1 MPAPRDAALH
11 RIRLRHLQC
20 FLAVAEARNLRRAA
34 EALAVSQP
42 AVTKTLNELEDILG
56 VRLFERGRRG
66 AQPTP
71 EAEVFLRHANASVQ
85 SLGEAVDSMLR
96 GRGEA
101 LPLRLGALPTAAPSV
116 LARALQAF
124 EQERPDVELRVATAR
139 NAQLLAQLR
148 ARELDLV
155 LGRMADPDDMVG
167 LTFEL
172 LYSEPLVLVASAT
185 HPLLRT
191 KRRAPAAASIGEY
204 PLVLPP
210 PGTIIGHGA
219 QGFLRAHG
227 IVPRKGRIETLS
239 VALSRRMALQK
250 RYLWLT
256 PLSAAEPD
264 LDDGE
269 LVSLPLNSA
278 GSEEPVGL
286 LVRTDAPTSP
296 AMQALVG
303 ALRREA
309 AVRRSMLG
317 AATTAR

>member
-1 MPAPRDAALH
+1 MPATRDAALH

-85 SLGEAVDSMLR
+85 SLSDAVDSMLR

-101 LPLRLGALPTAAPSV
+101 VPLRIGALPTVAPSV

-124 EQERPDVELRVATAR
+124 RSERPAAELRVLTGR

-148 ARELDLV
+148 ARELDAV
-155 LGRMADPDDMVG
+155 VGRMADPDDMVG

-172 LYSEPLVLVASAT
+172 LYSEPLALVLRAG
-185 HPLLRT
+185 HPLLRG
-191 KRRAPAAASIGEY
+191 KRRAPAAAAIGQY
-204 PLVLPP
+204 PLVLPLA
-210 PGTIIGHGA
+210 GTIIRHGA
-219 QGFLRAHG
+219 EGFLRAHG
-227 IVPRKGRIETLS
+227 IVPRQGVTETLS
-239 VALSRRMALQK
+239 VALSRALVLQGDA
-250 RYLWLT
+250 LWLT

-264 LDDGE
+264 VDSGA
-269 LVSLPLNSA
+269 LVRLPLHGA

-286 LVRTDAPTSP
+286 LLRNDTPPT
-296 AMQALVG
+296 AALQALVG
-303 ALRREA
+303 AVRREA
-309 AVRRSMLG
+309 AARR
-317 AATTAR
+317 ATLRDALR